1 MELKIIYFNFPFWRA
16 EIARIPLYISNT
28 KFEDK
33 RITSEEF
40 SYIKEN
46 GKMSDGTI
54 IPFSQLP
61 VLVIDGQSIA
71 QTGAIARICGKISG
85 FYPESLVEAG
95 KVDQIIDTATDI
107 NMLMRPSMREQ
118 DPDKKKLMRQELSK
132 NDLPKYFGFL
142 EDLLKEENI
151 WFAENRM
158 TIADIAIWRLM
169 GWLKSGVIDD
179 IPQDITD
186 DFNKLN
192 RVYNEVNN
200 NTDIKRWV
208 SETYK

>member
-16 EIARIPLYISNT
+16 EVARIPLYISNT

-33 RITSEEF
+33 RISSEEF

-46 GKMSDGTI
+46 GKMTDGTI

-85 FYPESLVEAG
+85 FYPDSLVEAG

-132 NDLPKYFGFL
+132 NDLPKYFGYL
-142 EDLLKEENI
+142 ENLLKDENI

>member
-16 EIARIPLYISNT
+16 EVARIPLYISNT

-46 GKMSDGTI
+46 GKMTDGTI

-85 FYPESLVEAG
+85 FYPDSLIEAG

-132 NDLPKYFGFL
+132 NDLPKYFGYL
-142 EDLLKEENI
+142 ENLLKDENI

>member
-179 IPQDITD
+179 IPQNITD

>member
-16 EIARIPLYISNT
+16 EVARIPLYISNT

-46 GKMSDGTI
+46 GKMTDGTI

-85 FYPESLVEAG
+85 FYPDSLVEAG

-118 DPDKKKLMRQELSK
+118 DPEKKKLMRQELSK

-142 EDLLKEENI
+142 ENLLKDEKI

-192 RVYNEVNN
+192 KVYNEVNN

>member
-16 EIARIPLYISNT
+16 EVARIPLYISNT
-28 KFEDK
+28 KFADK

-46 GKMSDGTI
+46 GKMTDGTI

-85 FYPESLVEAG
+85 FYPDSLVEAG

-118 DPDKKKLMRQELSK
+118 DPIKKKLMRQELSK

-142 EDLLKEENI
+142 EDLLREENI
-151 WFAENRM
+151 WFSNNKM

-186 DFNKLN
+186 NFNKLN

>member
-16 EIARIPLYISNT
+16 EVARIPLYISNT

-46 GKMSDGTI
+46 GKMTDGTI

-85 FYPESLVEAG
+85 FYPDSLVEAG

-118 DPDKKKLMRQELSK
+118 DPDKKKLMRLELSK
-132 NDLPKYFGFL
+132 NDLPKYFGYL
-142 EDLLKEENI
+142 ENLLQDENI

-186 DFNKLN
+186 DYNKLN

>member
-16 EIARIPLYISNT
+16 EVARIPLYISNT

-46 GKMSDGTI
+46 GKMTDGTI

-132 NDLPKYFGFL
+132 NDLPKYFGYL
-142 EDLLKEENI
+142 ENLLKDENI

-179 IPQDITD
+179 IPQDITE

>member
-16 EIARIPLYISNT
+16 EVARIPLYISNT

-46 GKMSDGTI
+46 GKMTDGTI

-85 FYPESLVEAG
+85 FYPDSLVEAG

-132 NDLPKYFGFL
+132 NDLPKYFGYL
-142 EDLLKEENI
+142 ENLLKDENI
-151 WFAENRM
+151 WFSENRM

-192 RVYNEVNN
+192 RVYSEVNN

>member
-16 EIARIPLYISNT
+16 EVARIPLYISNT

-46 GKMSDGTI
+46 CKMTDGTI

-118 DPDKKKLMRQELSK
+118 DPEKKKLMRQELSK
-132 NDLPKYFGFL
+132 NDLPKYFGYL
-142 EDLLKEENI
+142 ENLLKEENI

>member
-16 EIARIPLYISNT
+16 EVARIPLYISNT

-46 GKMSDGTI
+46 GKMTDGTI

-85 FYPESLVEAG
+85 FYPDSLVEAG

-118 DPDKKKLMRQELSK
+118 DPDKKKFMRQELSK
-132 NDLPKYFGFL
+132 NDLPKYFGYL
-142 EDLLKEENI
+142 ENLLKEENI

-179 IPQDITD
+179 IPQNITD

>member
-16 EIARIPLYISNT
+16 EVVRIPLYISNT

-46 GKMSDGTI
+46 GKMTDGTI

-118 DPDKKKLMRQELSK
+118 DPEKKKLMRQELSK

-142 EDLLKEENI
+142 ENLLKDEKI

-179 IPQDITD
+179 IPKDITD
-186 DFNKLN
+186 GFNKLN
-192 RVYNEVNN
+192 TVYNEVNN

>member
-16 EIARIPLYISNT
+16 EVARIPLYISNT

-46 GKMSDGTI
+46 GKMTDGTI

-85 FYPESLVEAG
+85 FYPDSLIEAG

-118 DPDKKKLMRQELSK
+118 DPEKKKLMRQELSK

-142 EDLLKEENI
+142 ENLLKDEKI

>member
-16 EIARIPLYISNT
+16 EVARIPLYISNT

-46 GKMSDGTI
+46 GKMTDGTI

-85 FYPESLVEAG
+85 FYPDSLVEAG

-151 WFAENRM
+151 WFSNNKM

-192 RVYNEVNN
+192 RVYSEVNN

>member
-16 EIARIPLYISNT
+16 EVARIPLYISNT

-46 GKMSDGTI
+46 GKMTDGTI

-85 FYPESLVEAG
+85 FYPDSLVEAG

-132 NDLPKYFGFL
+132 NDLPKYFGYL
-142 EDLLKEENI
+142 ENLLKDENI

-179 IPQDITD
+179 IPQDISD
-186 DFNKLN
+186 DYNKLN

>member
-16 EIARIPLYISNT
+16 EVARIPLYISNT

-33 RITSEEF
+33 RISSEEF

-46 GKMSDGTI
+46 GKMTDGTI

-85 FYPESLVEAG
+85 FYPDSLVEAG

-118 DPDKKKLMRQELSK
+118 DPEKKKLMRQELSK
-132 NDLPKYFGFL
+132 NDLPKYFGYL
-142 EDLLKEENI
+142 ENLLKDENI

-200 NTDIKRWV
+200 NTDIKRWI

>member
-16 EIARIPLYISNT
+16 EVARIPLYISNT

-46 GKMSDGTI
+46 GKMTDGTI

-85 FYPESLVEAG
+85 FYPDSLVEAG

-118 DPDKKKLMRQELSK
+118 DPDKKKFMRQELSK
-132 NDLPKYFGFL
+132 NDLPKYFGYL
-142 EDLLKEENI
+142 ENLLKDENI

-179 IPQDITD
+179 IPKDITD

>member
-16 EIARIPLYISNT
+16 EVARIPLYISNT

-46 GKMSDGTI
+46 GKMTDGTI

-85 FYPESLVEAG
+85 FYPDSLVEAG

-132 NDLPKYFGFL
+132 NDLPKYFGYL
-142 EDLLKEENI
+142 ENLLKDENI

-169 GWLKSGVIDD
+169 GWLKSGVIDN

>member
-179 IPQDITD
+179 IPQDITN

>member
-16 EIARIPLYISNT
+16 EVARIPLYISNT

-46 GKMSDGTI
+46 GKMTDGTI

-142 EDLLKEENI
+142 ENLLKDEKI

>member
-16 EIARIPLYISNT
+16 EVARIPLYISNT

-46 GKMSDGTI
+46 GKMTDGTI

-118 DPDKKKLMRQELSK
+118 DPEKKKLMRQELSK

-142 EDLLKEENI
+142 ENLLKDENI

>member
-16 EIARIPLYISNT
+16 EVARIPLYISNT

-46 GKMSDGTI
+46 GKMTDGTI

-85 FYPESLVEAG
+85 FYPDSLVEAG

-132 NDLPKYFGFL
+132 NDLPKYFGYL
-142 EDLLKEENI
+142 ENLLKDENI

-192 RVYNEVNN
+192 KVFNEVNN

>member
-16 EIARIPLYISNT
+16 EVARIPLYISNT

-46 GKMSDGTI
+46 GKMTDGTI

-85 FYPESLVEAG
+85 FYPDSLVEAG

-132 NDLPKYFGFL
+132 NDLPKYFGYL
-142 EDLLKEENI
+142 ENLLKNENI

>member
-16 EIARIPLYISNT
+16 EVARLPLYISNT

-46 GKMSDGTI
+46 GKMTDGTI

-85 FYPESLVEAG
+85 FYPDSLVEAG

-132 NDLPKYFGFL
+132 NDLPKYFGYL
-142 EDLLKEENI
+142 ENLLKDENI

-186 DFNKLN
+186 EFKKLN
-192 RVYNEVNN
+192 RVYNEINN

>member
-132 NDLPKYFGFL
+132 NDLPKYFGYL
-142 EDLLKEENI
+142 ENLLSEDCE
-151 WFAENRM
+151 WFADNKM
-158 TIADIAIWRLM
+158 TIADIALWRLM
-169 GWLKSGVIDD
+169 GWLKSGFLDD
-179 IPQDITD
+179 IPSDITD
-186 DFNKLN
+186 KFEKLS
-192 RVYNEVNN
+192 RLFSAVNN
-200 NTDIKRWV
+200 NSGIKKWV
-208 SETYK
+208 SKTYK

>member
-16 EIARIPLYISNT
+16 EVARIPLYISNT

-33 RITSEEF
+33 RIISEEF

-46 GKMSDGTI
+46 GKMTDGTI

-132 NDLPKYFGFL
+132 NDLPKYFGYL
-142 EDLLKEENI
+142 ENLLKDENI

-186 DFNKLN
+186 DFSKLN

-200 NTDIKRWV
+200 HTDIKRWV

>member
-1 MELKIIYFNFPFWRA
+1 MELEIIYFNFPFWRA
-16 EIARIPLYISNT
+16 EVARIPLYISNT

-46 GKMSDGTI
+46 GKMTDGTI

-132 NDLPKYFGFL
+132 NDLPKYFGYL
-142 EDLLKEENI
+142 ENLLKDEKI

-192 RVYNEVNN
+192 RVYSEVNN

>member
-16 EIARIPLYISNT
+16 EVARIPLYISNT

-46 GKMSDGTI
+46 GKMTDGTI

-118 DPDKKKLMRQELSK
+118 DPEKKKLMRQELSK

-142 EDLLKEENI
+142 ENLLKDEKI

-158 TIADIAIWRLM
+158 TIADIAVWRLM

-200 NTDIKRWV
+200 NTDVKRWV

>member
-16 EIARIPLYISNT
+16 EVARIPLYISNT

-33 RITSEEF
+33 RISSEEF

-46 GKMSDGTI
+46 GKMTDGTI

-118 DPDKKKLMRQELSK
+118 DPEKKKLMRQELSK

-142 EDLLKEENI
+142 ENLLKDENI

>member
-16 EIARIPLYISNT
+16 EVARIPLYISNT

-46 GKMSDGTI
+46 GKMTDGTI

-118 DPDKKKLMRQELSK
+118 DPKKKKLMRQELSK

-142 EDLLKEENI
+142 ENLLKDEKI

-179 IPQDITD
+179 IPKDITD
-186 DFNKLN
+186 GFNQLN
-192 RVYNEVNN
+192 TVYNEVNN

>member
-16 EIARIPLYISNT
+16 EVARIPLYISNT

-46 GKMSDGTI
+46 GKMTDGTI

-107 NMLMRPSMREQ
+107 NILMRPSMREQ
-118 DPDKKKLMRQELSK
+118 DPEKKKLMRQELSK

-142 EDLLKEENI
+142 ENLLKDEKI

-192 RVYNEVNN
+192 RVYSEVNN

>member
-46 GKMSDGTI
+46 GKMTDGTI

-179 IPQDITD
+179 IPQDITN

>member
-16 EIARIPLYISNT
+16 EVARIPLYISNT

-46 GKMSDGTI
+46 GKMTDGTI

-132 NDLPKYFGFL
+132 NDLPKYFGYL
-142 EDLLKEENI
+142 ENLLKDEKI

>member
-46 GKMSDGTI
+46 GKMTDGTI

-61 VLVIDGQSIA
+61 VLIIDGQSIA

-118 DPDKKKLMRQELSK
+118 DPDKKKLIRQELSK
-132 NDLPKYFGFL
+132 NDLPKYFGYL
-142 EDLLKEENI
+142 ENLLKEENI

-179 IPQDITD
+179 IPQNLTEN
-186 DFNKLN
+186 FTNLNK
-192 RVYNEVNN
+192 VYNEVNN
-200 NTDIKRWV
+200 NPDIKRWV

>member
-16 EIARIPLYISNT
+16 EVARIPLYISNT

-46 GKMSDGTI
+46 GKMTDGTI

-85 FYPESLVEAG
+85 FYPDSLVEAG

-132 NDLPKYFGFL
+132 NDLPKYFGYL
-142 EDLLKEENI
+142 ENLLKDENI
-151 WFAENRM
+151 WLAENRM

-192 RVYNEVNN
+192 RVYSEVNN

>member
-16 EIARIPLYISNT
+16 EVARIPLYISNT

-46 GKMSDGTI
+46 GKMTDGTI

-132 NDLPKYFGFL
+132 NDLPKYFGYL
-142 EDLLKEENI
+142 ENLLKGENI

-179 IPQDITD
+179 IPKDITD
-186 DFNKLN
+186 GFNKLN
-192 RVYNEVNN
+192 TVYNEVNN

>member
-16 EIARIPLYISNT
+16 EVARIPLYISNT

-33 RITSEEF
+33 RISSEEF

-46 GKMSDGTI
+46 GKMTDGTI

-85 FYPESLVEAG
+85 FYPDSLVEAG

-118 DPDKKKLMRQELSK
+118 DPEKKKLMRQELSK

-142 EDLLKEENI
+142 ENLLKDENI

>member
-1 MELKIIYFNFPFWRA
+1 
-16 EIARIPLYISNT
+16 
-28 KFEDK
+28 
-33 RITSEEF
+33 
-40 SYIKEN
+40 
-46 GKMSDGTI
+46 
-54 IPFSQLP
+54 
-61 VLVIDGQSIA
+61 
-71 QTGAIARICGKISG
+71 
-85 FYPESLVEAG
+85 
-95 KVDQIIDTATDI
+95 
-107 NMLMRPSMREQ
+107 MLMRPSMREQ
-118 DPDKKKLMRQELSK
+118 DPEKKKLMRQELSK

-142 EDLLKEENI
+142 ENLLKDEKI

>member
-16 EIARIPLYISNT
+16 EVARIPLYISNT

-46 GKMSDGTI
+46 GKMTDGTI

-85 FYPESLVEAG
+85 FYPDSLVEAG

-118 DPDKKKLMRQELSK
+118 DPVKKKLMRQELSK

-142 EDLLKEENI
+142 EDLLREENI
-151 WFAENRM
+151 WFSNNKM

-186 DFNKLN
+186 NFNKLN

-208 SETYK
+208 SETNK

>member
-16 EIARIPLYISNT
+16 EVARIPLYISNT

-46 GKMSDGTI
+46 GKMTDGTI

-85 FYPESLVEAG
+85 FYPDSLIEAG

-142 EDLLKEENI
+142 ENLLKDEKI